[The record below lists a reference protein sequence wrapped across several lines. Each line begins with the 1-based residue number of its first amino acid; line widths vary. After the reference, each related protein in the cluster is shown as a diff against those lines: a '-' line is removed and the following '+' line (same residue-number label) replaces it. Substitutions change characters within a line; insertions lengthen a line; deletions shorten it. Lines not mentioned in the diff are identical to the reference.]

1 MLSTCGRIIRHAVLA
16 VAHVIPYASPVLA
29 SIPLTRPIRKMEK
42 AVSAD
47 GPGPA
52 V

>member
-29 SIPLTRPIRKMEK
+29 SIPFDNSESRKGGRK
-42 AVSAD
+42 
-47 GPGPA
+47 
-52 V
+52 